1 MGRKTNATN
10 KKASG
15 KHTTL
20 TNAAAP
26 VYNFICKISEVS
38 SVSAGQIKMNL
49 PNAPH
54 RVMIKQLSGCLSVKI
69 RSTKSI
75 QELKIYSQS
84 LDNVKKILE
93 EKYS

>member
-1 MGRKTNATN
+1 MGKKTNATN

-15 KHTTL
+15 RHTTL
-20 TNAAAP
+20 TDAAVP
-26 VYNFICKISEVS
+26 VYSFICKIPQVT
-38 SVSAGQIKMNL
+38 SVSAGIIKMNL

-54 RVMIKQLSGCLSVKI
+54 RIIIKELSSCLSVKI

-75 QELKIYSQS
+75 QELKVYSSS
-84 LDNVKKILE
+84 LEEVKKILE

>member
-20 TNAAAP
+20 TDAAVP
-26 VYNFICKISEVS
+26 VYNFICKIPEVS

-54 RVMIKQLSGCLSVKI
+54 RVIIKELSSCLSVKI

-75 QELKIYSQS
+75 QELKVYSSQ
-84 LDNVKKILE
+84 LEKIKSTLE

>member
-1 MGRKTNATN
+1 MGRKINATN

-15 KHTTL
+15 RHTTL
-20 TNAAAP
+20 TDSAVS
-26 VYNFICKISEVS
+26 VYNFICKIPEVS

-54 RVMIKQLSGCLSVKI
+54 RVIIKQLSGCLSIKI

-75 QELKIYSQS
+75 QELKVYSQS
-84 LDNVKKILE
+84 LEHVKKILE
-93 EKYS
+93 EKFK

>member
-1 MGRKTNATN
+1 MARKTSATN

-15 KHTTL
+15 RHTTL
-20 TNAAAP
+20 IDAAVP
-26 VYNFICKISEVS
+26 VYDFICKIPEVS

-54 RVMIKQLSGCLSVKI
+54 RVMIKQLSGCLSVKV

-75 QELKIYSQS
+75 QELKVYSHD
-84 LDNVKKILE
+84 LENVRLILE
-93 EKYS
+93 KKFK